1 MTKIR
6 IMRSWEKQEAKR
18 VEDLEFQRYKAWA
31 MDPNR
36 VDLYRDAI
44 LESYR
49 RANFVQ
55 PEVVIP
61 GYFDLCYKVELNQP
75 LN

>member
-1 MTKIR
+1 MSKITFG
-6 IMRSWEKQEAKR
+6 RSWVKLEGKR
-18 VEDLEFQRYKAWA
+18 VEDLEFQRYKDWA

-49 RANFVQ
+49 RANLVQ

-61 GYFDLCYKVELNQP
+61 GYFDLFCKVKLNQP